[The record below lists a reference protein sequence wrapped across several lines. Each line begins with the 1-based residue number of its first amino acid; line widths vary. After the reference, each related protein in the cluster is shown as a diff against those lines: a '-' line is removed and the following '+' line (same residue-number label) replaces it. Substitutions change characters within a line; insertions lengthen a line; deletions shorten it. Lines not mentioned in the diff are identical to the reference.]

1 VKWEFGDGYFSDWI
15 VTLTE
20 AKRNDTPTPEPDPEP
35 DPEPF
40 EEVVR
45 VIAEDMGDQNL
56 NESSDFDFND
66 VVFDVT
72 YVEEGK
78 VRIEI
83 LAAGGTLPLTIGWD
97 GTGDYITHE
106 VHYRLGYSEST
117 MINTHSKVGY
127 HQDDVKSYKFD
138 YTGTFRKASFKQDV
152 RDYIPVKVRK
162 NGTWYN
168 INADQG
174 RAPGKLCV
182 GTDYTWCNERQDIDS
197 KWKNANGGLFLQY
210 VNNPK
215 LLTSYWYRRAD
226 R

>member
-1 VKWEFGDGYFSDWI
+1 
-15 VTLTE
+15 
-20 AKRNDTPTPEPDPEP
+20 
-35 DPEPF
+35 
-40 EEVVR
+40 
-45 VIAEDMGDQNL
+45 
-56 NESSDFDFND
+56 
-66 VVFDVT
+66 
-72 YVEEGK
+72 
-78 VRIEI
+78 
-83 LAAGGTLPLTIGWD
+83 
-97 GTGDYITHE
+97 
-106 VHYRLGYSEST
+106 
-117 MINTHSKVGY
+117 
-127 HQDDVKSYKFD
+127 
-138 YTGTFRKASFKQDV
+138 V

-215 LLTSYWYRRAD
+215 LLTSYWYRKAD